1 MEVFMFRQRTVLLAV
16 SLVALFAVQ
25 PFARSILEK
34 KMYYINNAGKSGE
47 ARFWTIFLGNFDC
60 KLSRK
65 APGEAEKEIV
75 ASMNLQ
81 LLSSGYVEGNGY
93 GVSGKVQSLP
103 LMEIKTA
110 AGERKISIDS
120 IMCIFDFGAKV
131 MLVSGEV
138 GDFVINVEGDRK
150 VANRF
155 LMREFK
161 LTNYFGEEIL
171 KEGSEETPLSALA
184 FSKEGLA
191 KARKAQAASSQGQ

>member
-1 MEVFMFRQRTVLLAV
+1 MEVIMFRQRTVLLVV
-16 SLVALFAVQ
+16 SFFALLSVQ
-25 PFARSILEK
+25 PDARSILEK
-34 KMYYINNAGKSGE
+34 KMYYINNVGKTGQ
-47 ARFWTIFLGNFDC
+47 ARFWTIFLGNHDC
-60 KLSRK
+60 KLLRK
-65 APGEAEKEIV
+65 APGQAEKEIV

-103 LMEIKTA
+103 VMEIKTPD
-110 AGERKISIDS
+110 GERKINIDS

-131 MLVSGEV
+131 MLVTGEV
-138 GDFVINVEGDRK
+138 GEFIINVEGDRK

-171 KEGSEETPLSALA
+171 KEGSEEMPLSALA

-191 KARKAQAASSQGQ
+191 KAQKAQAASGQGK